1 MLGGWGTVKQDVVQ
15 WWDTARAGGPTFWWA
30 MVGVAVGVS
39 RPRWVC
45 RHGWA
50 VASNGARQRN
60 NAKRPQHD
68 CCRTARPCLERRGH
82 NHPSHPSRSSFFP
95 PQPPQYPQPPTNNLN
110 GLPPPWLLHPQ
121 TSACALSGA
130 LGSAAPLPALLRT
143 GLLQHLLAALLLI
156 LLSVCVA
163 HAQHCTCVLSQ
174 AARRRSVQLL
184 VVAVAGGLWAL
195 GWLRP
200 EGAGPLGQL
209 AVGALAA
216 RALGPPF
223 ALLLAVVS

>member
-1 MLGGWGTVKQDVVQ
+1 M
-15 WWDTARAGGPTFWWA
+15 AAGGTLREWDAAPT
-30 MVGVAVGVS
+30 
-39 RPRWVC
+39 
-45 RHGWA
+45 
-50 VASNGARQRN
+50 
-60 NAKRPQHD
+60 
-68 CCRTARPCLERRGH
+68 RRK
-82 NHPSHPSRSSFFP
+82 
-95 PQPPQYPQPPTNNLN
+95 QPPTTLLTPCPHLN
-110 GLPPPWLLHPQ
+110 PPQ

-143 GLLQHLLAALLLI
+143 GLLQHLLALLLLV

-200 EGAGPLGQL
+200 EGAGPLGHL
-209 AVGALAA
+209 AVAALAA

-223 ALLLAVVS
+223 ALLLAVVSGTAATSMCCCCSTQQPGALPASFFSAAPSLTC